1 MTIRARIPSSWA
13 PERSY
18 TLRVLVERILG
29 LPLEIVVEPRSDT
42 QLEAA
47 GRPFAVIAD
56 AFFGGRPE
64 GRSGLGAADL
74 PRKVGTLTTP
84 LASTPLAVLYGDA
97 RMGPAAPYRVEADL
111 VASAFFLLTRWE
123 EALPG
128 ATDEHGRFLA
138 SRSFCARHGLLDRPL
153 VNEWAFFIR
162 ALAVAAGHALPDAP
176 DRFEVMPTH
185 DIDLFRTPTRLK
197 NFAADI
203 LKRRDVGALVKR
215 AQIRGGAQD
224 PYDTFGTLMRLSEAA
239 GVRSRFFFMAG
250 GKTRHDPQTYAIDEP
265 VVAERLREITAR
277 GHVVGFHPSYATF
290 EDSALWRHERSR
302 LARAAGAAIHEGRQH
317 FLRFAVPETWRRW
330 NAEGM
335 RADWSMTFADQSGFR
350 CGTATSFPV
359 FDIESRTE
367 LALVEQPTVVMEGTL
382 YEYEQLAPAQV
393 PERLQA
399 LRETC
404 RRWRTPFA
412 ILFHNHVFAD
422 WPGIWEAYRVA
433 LGLEHAVFAEVAQ
446 RERHSLYRS

>member
-1 MTIRARIPSSWA
+1 MTIRARIPTTWV

-29 LPLEIVVEPRSDT
+29 LPLEIVVETRTDT
-42 QLEAA
+42 QLEAG

-56 AFFGGRPE
+56 AFFGTRPE
-64 GRSGLGAADL
+64 GARLGAADL
-74 PRKVGTLTTP
+74 PPQVTS
-84 LASTPLAVLYGDA
+84 LATRHAPAPLAVLYGS
-97 RMGPAAPYRVEADL
+97 PTLSEAAPFEVGADII
-111 VASAFFLLTRWE
+111 ASAYFLLTRWE

-138 SRSFCARHGLLDRPL
+138 GRAVCARHGLLDRPL
-153 VNEWAFFIR
+153 VNEWAFFVR
-162 ALAVAAGHALPDAP
+162 ALALAASHALPEAP
-176 DRFEVMPTH
+176 DRFEVLPTH

-203 LKRRDVGALVKR
+203 LKRRDIGSLVKR
-215 AQIRGGAQD
+215 AQIRVGAHD
-224 PYDTFGTLMRLSEAA
+224 PFDTFGALMSLSEAA
-239 GVRSRFFFMAG
+239 GLRSRFFFMAG
-250 GKTRHDPQTYAIDEP
+250 GSTRHDPQTYVPEEP
-265 VVAERLREITAR
+265 AVASRLREITAR

-290 EDSALWRHERSR
+290 ENAALWRDERTR
-302 LARAAGAAIHEGRQH
+302 LSRAAGVDVVEGRQH
-317 FLRFAVPETWRRW
+317 FLRFAVPATWRRW
-330 NAEGM
+330 NDEGM

-350 CGTATSFPV
+350 CGTATGYPV
-359 FDIESRTE
+359 FDVESRTE

-382 YEYEQLAPAQV
+382 YEYEELAPPQV
-393 PERLQA
+393 AERLQA

-404 RRWRTPFA
+404 RRWRTPFS

-433 LGLEHAVFAEVAQ
+433 LGLEPATFAEAVS
-446 RERHSLYRS
+446 RGHHSLHRS